1 MLKVRS
7 GISLIRSQ
15 PATLTLA
22 TQTRWQTN
30 AAVAEPREDSEWQ
43 NAKPFKDIP
52 RVNMVALIAKMSLP
66 GGKYK
71 NMDFLQMFEAMRKDY
86 GNLYFMPGVMGNPS
100 FLSTHNPKDFETVF
114 RNEGVWP
121 HRPGNESLLYHRE
134 EVRKDFYQGVMG
146 VLPTHGKAWGDF
158 RSIVNPVLM
167 QPKNVRLYYKKMSQ
181 VNREFVQRIKEL
193 RDPETLEAPDDFI
206 DTINRW
212 TLESVSVVALDKQL
226 GLLKNSGSENNSQ
239 AVKLF
244 EYLDDF
250 FVYAA
255 DLEMKPTPWRYFT
268 TPTLKK
274 VLNALDGIQ
283 DITLAYVGEA
293 ILRLEQ
299 EANEGIV
306 RPESEQSV
314 LEKLLKKDK
323 KVATVMAMDMLMAGV
338 DTTSST
344 FTALMLCLAKN
355 PEKQEKLREE
365 IMKILPEKDSEF
377 TEASMKNMPYL
388 RACIK
393 ESQRVSPLI
402 VGNARVLEKD
412 AVLSGYQVPAGTYVT
427 ISPISSLSSDEYFPQ
442 ASEFLPERWL
452 RSSAM
457 DSESKCPAN
466 DLKSKNPFVFLPFG
480 FGPRMCVGRRIV
492 DMELELGTAR
502 LIRNFQIEFNY
513 STENAFRPALIN
525 LPNIPLKFKFTD
537 LPK

>member
-15 PATLTLA
+15 PATLSLA

-30 AAVAEPREDSEWQ
+30 AAAAEPREDSEWQ

-52 RVNMVALIAKMSLP
+52 RVNMVSLIAKMSLP

-71 NMDFLQMFEAMRKDY
+71 DMDYLKMFEAMRKDY

-100 FLSTHNPKDFETVF
+100 FLATHNPKDFETVF

-121 HRPGNESLLYHRE
+121 HRPGNEALLYHRE
-134 EVRKDFYQGVMG
+134 ELRKDFYQGVMG
-146 VLPTHGKAWGDF
+146 VLPTQGKAWGDF

-283 DITLAYVGEA
+283 DVTLAYVGEA

-299 EANEGIV
+299 EAKEGIV
-306 RPESEQSV
+306 RPENEQSV

-365 IMKILPEKDSEF
+365 VMKILPEKDSEF

-452 RSSAM
+452 RISEM
-457 DSESKCPAN
+457 DLESKCPAN

-513 STENAFRPALIN
+513 STKNAFRPALIS